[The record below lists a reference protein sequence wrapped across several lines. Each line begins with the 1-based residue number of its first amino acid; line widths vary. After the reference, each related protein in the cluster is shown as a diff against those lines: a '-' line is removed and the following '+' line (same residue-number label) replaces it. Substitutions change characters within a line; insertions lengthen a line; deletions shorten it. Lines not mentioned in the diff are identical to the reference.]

1 MNDLLAKD
9 MTLRDY
15 ITTKVLQI
23 LLESENAWSDD
34 QYETAYKVADQMIK
48 ERNKETT

>member
-1 MNDLLAKD
+1 MNELLAKD
-9 MTLRDY
+9 MTLKDY
-15 ITTKVLQI
+15 IAVKVLQV

-34 QYETAYKVADQMIK
+34 QYETAYRVADLMIK

>member
-15 ITTKVLQI
+15 IAIQVLRT
-23 LLESENAWSDD
+23 LLDAEDAWSDD
-34 QYETAYKVADQMIK
+34 QYETAYKVADLMIK
-48 ERNKETT
+48 ERNK

>member
-15 ITTKVLQI
+15 IAIQVLRT
-23 LLESENAWSDD
+23 LLDTEDDWSDD
-34 QYETAYKVADQMIK
+34 QYETAYKVADLMIK
-48 ERNKETT
+48 ERNK